1 MRLRFVALVCAALA
15 LAACIETP
23 RSRLVGTIQLAPD
36 ARPAL
41 GSIEVVVSQVV
52 VPVTEPAR
60 DGVNLPPI
68 QRALAGYDVTGTRQ
82 ARVPIIN
89 NALPTFD
96 YPDDVLKATQQSFAR
111 LERAG
116 FRVLPTVA
124 RSRSQ
129 EDIRA
134 AEAASTADAVLFFN
148 VSYALTASTPIRF
161 YGSLALRPKSQALQ
175 KFRPRPNDSDP
186 LDPGNPIFRKSFE
199 VERSISSAA
208 TPEQVKAAFVSA
220 AHELAIWAATEASAL
235 KSP

>member
-1 MRLRFVALVCAALA
+1 MRLRFVALFCAALA

-23 RSRLVGTIQLAPD
+23 RSRLVGSIQLAPD
-36 ARPAL
+36 ARAAL
-41 GSIEVVVSQVV
+41 GSIEVVVSQVP

-60 DGVNLPPI
+60 DGVKLPAI
-68 QRALAGYDVTGTRQ
+68 QRALAGYDVTGTQQ
-82 ARVPIIN
+82 ARVPVIN
-89 NALPTFD
+89 KALQTFD
-96 YPDDVLKATQQSFAR
+96 YPDDVLKAMQQAFGR
-111 LERAG
+111 LERSG
-116 FRVLPTVA
+116 FRVAPTVA
-124 RSRSQ
+124 RSR

-134 AEAASTADAVLFFN
+134 ADAASTADAVLFFG
-148 VSYALTASTPIRF
+148 VSYALTASTPIPF
-161 YGSLALRPKSQALQ
+161 YGSLALRPKSQVLQ

-199 VERSISSAA
+199 VERSISTVA